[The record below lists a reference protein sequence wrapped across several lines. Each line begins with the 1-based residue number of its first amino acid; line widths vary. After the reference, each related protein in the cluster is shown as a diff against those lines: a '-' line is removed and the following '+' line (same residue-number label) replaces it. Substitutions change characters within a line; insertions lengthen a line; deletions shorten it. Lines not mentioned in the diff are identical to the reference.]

1 MDCITLK
8 RSYWSVCWKRA
19 LPGKLAICQKIEEGI
34 NFNLKSKLSE
44 RLFHQSEC
52 SKGQIYPG
60 WLLLCFWRGL
70 ALHVN
75 EGMWCLT
82 KKGLAAQIQQA
93 PFSSWKR
100 NRWCS
105 QVQSAGS
112 YFLPRVPLRQI
123 PCSLFEFVLAGLSHC
138 KQRSVTAHTIACV
151 GWGLWG
157 TAVGRWAINT
167 HSPGA
172 QSLLYSSVKIQLSW
186 HYFQRFKVAFFFL
199 ETVCAYVTKL
209 T

>member
-1 MDCITLK
+1 
-8 RSYWSVCWKRA
+8 
-19 LPGKLAICQKIEEGI
+19 
-34 NFNLKSKLSE
+34 
-44 RLFHQSEC
+44 
-52 SKGQIYPG
+52 
-60 WLLLCFWRGL
+60 
-70 ALHVN
+70 
-75 EGMWCLT
+75 MWCLT

-93 PFSSWKR
+93 PFSSWKL

-105 QVQSAGS
+105 QVQSASS

-167 HSPGA
+167 YSPGA

-186 HYFQRFKVAFFFL
+186 FSETQSCLFLFRNGLCLCDKAYITTTEYSPTAAYRFHTVLYGSVNKTRGSSSSVCSLMVRLYSSDTVGKGAMRIIGNVFAIHSIQRVFMGQIDRNGVS
-199 ETVCAYVTKL
+199 
-209 T
+209 